1 MNITIDKQ
9 KIIAAIKETDDE
21 RVLFAI
27 NRLLQI
33 EEDEIPD
40 WHKEAL
46 DKRTEKIK
54 RGEEQFFNWDDVKEE
69 IKKID

>member
-1 MNITIDKQ
+1 MSITIDKE

-33 EEDEIPD
+33 EDDEIPD
-40 WHKEAL
+40 WHKE
-46 DKRTEKIK
+46 IV
-54 RGEEQFFNWDDVKEE
+54 EQR
-69 IKKID
+69 

>member
-1 MNITIDKQ
+1 MSITIDKE

-33 EEDEIPD
+33 EDDEIPD
-40 WHKEAL
+40 WHKE
-46 DKRTEKIK
+46 IV
-54 RGEEQFFNWDDVKEE
+54 EQRWNEMKEGKAKFVKWEDVKDK
-69 IKKID
+69 IFKK

>member
-1 MNITIDKQ
+1 MNITIDKE

-33 EEDEIPD
+33 EDDEIPG
-40 WHKEAL
+40 WHKEIVEQRWKEMKEGKVEFVKWEDAR
-46 DKRTEKIK
+46 DKI
-54 RGEEQFFNWDDVKEE
+54 F
-69 IKKID
+69 KK